1 MRRASVVFLVETS
14 STDFNVLSELKTKYA
29 IALIPA
35 LITLFEK
42 FENNFV
48 RMFDMKLD
56 NMRQDYLKEVR
67 IRDDKIHGLESKIV
81 CLENRIVKL
90 EERIEENEKYERRD
104 ALAIS
109 GSTIPPEKKDE
120 NCNSLVKTLLKNN
133 LNMEVQT
140 DEISVTHR
148 LSAKPNDQRAEKRS
162 IIVKFCKRSTK
173 VDVLSSARRKKAD
186 NFFVNESF
194 TPIAQTISY
203 VLRKAKRQHPDKI
216 SGSTTTFD
224 GKNYVWVK
232 LPIPNAPGA
241 RCSRHSVTNYE
252 RLSHFCARV
261 LETPL
266 TIFVDQGPH

>member
-1 MRRASVVFLVETS
+1 MLRTSVFVVMS
-14 STDFNVLSELKTKYA
+14 STDFNVLSELNPKTNDTK
-29 IALIPA
+29 ALIPA

-42 FENNFV
+42 FEDNFV
-48 RMFDMKLD
+48 RMFDMKLE

-67 IRDDKIHGLESKIV
+67 IRDDKILELESKIV
-81 CLENRIVKL
+81 CFEKRIVKL
-90 EERIEENEKYERRD
+90 EDRIEENEQYERRD
-104 ALAIS
+104 ALVIS

-120 NCNSLVKTLLKNN
+120 NCNQLVKTLLKNN
-133 LNMEVQT
+133 LNIEVQT

-148 LSAKPNDQRAEKRS
+148 LSAKPNDQRVEKRS

-186 NFFVNESF
+186 NFYVNESL

-216 SGSTTTFD
+216 SGSTTFD
-224 GKNYVWVK
+224 GKNFVWVK
-232 LPIPNAPGA
+232 PPNPNAPGA
-241 RCSRHSVTNYE
+241 KCSRHSVTNYE

-266 TIFVDQGPH
+266 TSFIEQWSH